1 MALGIPGGETGTPVT
16 GPYAVSYPAPA
27 TPGGPTVFRPGQPAP
42 VTSYPPGTSVL
53 DQATYQAAKADPA
66 NLKRFI
72 QDWINKG
79 GRGITGGDG
88 KPASYWDVYQDLAAS
103 GIDVADLPQPDTLQG
118 GTVKGGGS
126 SSPMAA
132 PKPPTAQP
140 TAQPTGGYVPGG
152 LMDQQTYLNAKAD
165 PANLKSFIQDWINK
179 GGRGIVGGDGQPAS
193 YWDVY
198 NDLAATPGFDM
209 SGLPPPDQLPQGTIK
224 GGGKDV
230 ALTAAAPPAP
240 TGPADQ
246 TSPELTTL
254 LQKFGVNY
262 ANAPAPTP
270 GLLAFLRGLDLQYST
285 ATDAETL
292 AEQQAQ
298 QKAASNTAL
307 VGQQAGLSRQ
317 SLTGDLVNRN
327 VLLSGEANT
336 RYGNLDQDTNRRLGD
351 IQTGLAQGI
360 ANAQMALT
368 QAHQQIGQQA
378 TEKTMDTETQA
389 ALAKAQSDAQAEQY
403 RQQQAAADKATSE
416 AKAAQ
421 EKQNQFLLDMMKQG
435 VKVA

>member
-1 MALGIPGGETGTPVT
+1 MALGIPGGEQSTPIT
-16 GPYAVSYPAPA
+16 GPYAVSYP
-27 TPGGPTVFRPGQPAP
+27 GQVQPI
-42 VTSYPPGTSVL
+42 TSYPPGTSVL
-53 DQATYQAAKADPA
+53 DQGTYQAAKADPA
-66 NLKRFI
+66 NLKKFI
-72 QDWINKG
+72 LDWINKG
-79 GRGITGGDG
+79 GRGVTGGDG
-88 KPASYWDVYQDLAAS
+88 KPASYWDVYQDLAAG
-103 GIDVADLPQPDTLQG
+103 GIDVSDLPAPDSLAG
-118 GTVKGGGS
+118 GTVKGGGAS
-126 SSPMAA
+126 APMLS
-132 PKPPTAQP
+132 PTAAKVPAQP
-140 TAQPTGGYVPGG
+140 QPTGGYVPGG
-152 LMDQQTYLNAKAD
+152 LMDQQTYLNAKGGNPQA
-165 PANLKSFIQDWINK
+165 LKDFLQDWINK

-198 NDLAATPGFDM
+198 QDLAATPGFDLT
-209 SGLPPPDQLPQGTIK
+209 GLPTPDQLPQGTVK
-224 GGGKDV
+224 GGGKDI

-240 TGPADQ
+240 TGPANQ
-246 TSPELTTL
+246 ASPELTTL

-285 ATDAETL
+285 ATDAESL

-389 ALAKAQSDAQAEQY
+389 ALAKAQSEAQTEQY
-403 RQQQAAADKATSE
+403 RQQTAAADKASSE

-421 EKQNQFLLDMMKQG
+421 DKQNQFLLDMMKQG